1 MNMEPNMGTSL
12 FEAQHLR
19 IGYAAPRRAPY
30 VVAEEINVALRA
42 GELACL
48 IGPNGAGKSTLLR
61 TLAGLQP
68 ALGGQ
73 VLLCGDDVRRL
84 SAKEVAQRLSMVL
97 TDRADVGN
105 LSAYEVVSLGRNP
118 YTNWLGQMTPQDRA
132 TTQWAATSAGI
143 SHYAQRRFDE
153 LSDGERQKVM
163 IARALAQEPRVII
176 LDEPTAFLDLP
187 HRIEILCLLRDLA
200 RAQPQRAILLS
211 THDLDLALRTADVL
225 WLLSAGKPLLV
236 GAPEDLVLRGAFDE
250 TFSRHVVAFDPLTG
264 AFKPKAK
271 PGPRVSVAG
280 HGLHAVWTERAL
292 EREGFCIHAN
302 APLRVEVLDKH
313 GQARWRVTGNGPAC
327 EYHTIYEMLKS
338 LPQTHAMAQPN

>member
-1 MNMEPNMGTSL
+1 MSTSL
-12 FEAQHLR
+12 YETHHLQ
-19 IGYAAPRRAPY
+19 IGYAAPRRAPH
-30 VVAEEINVALRA
+30 VVADDINVVLRA
-42 GELACL
+42 GELTCL

-68 ALGGQ
+68 ALAGQ
-73 VLLCGDDVRRL
+73 VLLCGDDVRHL
-84 SAKEVAQRLSMVL
+84 NAKEVAQRLSMVL

-105 LSAYEVVSLGRNP
+105 LTAYEVVSLGRNP
-118 YTNWLGQMTPQDRA
+118 YTNWLGQLTPQDQA
-132 TTQWAATSAGI
+132 TTQWAAKSVGI

-211 THDLDLALRTADVL
+211 THDLDLALRTADFL
-225 WLLSAGKPLLV
+225 WLLSPDKPLLV

-250 TFSRHVVAFDPLTG
+250 AFSRHVVAFDPLTG

-271 PGPRVSVAG
+271 PGPQVNVSG

-292 EREGFCIHAN
+292 EREGFCIHTH
-302 APLRVEVLDKH
+302 APLCVEVLDKH
-313 GQARWRVTGNGPAC
+313 GQARWRVTGIGPAR
-327 EYHTIYEMLKS
+327 EYHTIYEMLKG
-338 LPQTHAMAQPN
+338 LQQTHQTEQLN

>member
-1 MNMEPNMGTSL
+1 
-12 FEAQHLR
+12 
-19 IGYAAPRRAPY
+19 
-30 VVAEEINVALRA
+30 VVADDINVALRA
-42 GELACL
+42 GELTCL

-68 ALGGQ
+68 ALAGQ

-84 SAKEVAQRLSMVL
+84 SARDVAQRLSMVL

-105 LSAYEVVSLGRNP
+105 LTAYEVVSLGRNP
-118 YTNWLGQMTPQDRA
+118 YTNWLGQLTPQDQA
-132 TTQWAATSAGI
+132 ATQWAVTSVGI
-143 SHYAQRRFDE
+143 SDYAQRRFNE

-211 THDLDLALRTADVL
+211 THDLDLALRTADIL
-225 WLLSAGKPLLV
+225 WLLSPGKPLLV
-236 GAPEDLVLRGAFDE
+236 GAPEDMVLRGAFDE

-271 PGPRVSVAG
+271 PGPRVTVMG
-280 HGLHAVWTERAL
+280 HGLHAIWTERAL
-292 EREGFCIHAN
+292 ERAGYCIHAN
-302 APLRVEVLDKH
+302 ASVCVEVLDKH
-313 GQARWRVTGNGPAC
+313 GQAHWRVSENSLAC
-327 EYHTIYEMLKS
+327 EHHTIYDMLKG
-338 LPQTHAMAQPN
+338 LQQMQQTAQLN